1 MKRSDGVL
9 LKSLDPFVKIIPY
22 IMEKRSDAQNFS
34 KHVLCVDPI
43 DEYLAEK
50 RKQGHKFSYLHFFL
64 AAYVRVIHER
74 PQLNRFI
81 MNSRIYQR
89 NKICVSMAIKHSL
102 RSDAEETTVKFEFTG
117 RENIFEVAEIIDG
130 VIAKARAEKDNSD
143 TDKLAEILMSM
154 PGIVK
159 KILVKSIKGLDQI
172 NMLPKSVIDASPF
185 HTTLFFTYLKSI
197 HTNYIYHHLY
207 DFGTTGLFVAL
218 GKTVKM
224 PMVVDDQ
231 VVVKK
236 CCQIGYTMDER
247 ICDGLYFAQTF
258 KLLERYIE
266 NPQRLEGGPQQETE

>member
-34 KHVLCVDPI
+34 KHVFCVDPI

-50 RKQGHKFSYLHFFL
+50 RKQGYKFSYLHFFI
-64 AAYVRVIHER
+64 AAYVRLVHER

-89 NKICVSMAIKHSL
+89 NNICVSMAIKHSL
-102 RSDAEETTVKFEFTG
+102 RSEDEETTVKFEFTG
-117 RENIFEVAEIIDG
+117 KENIFEVAEIIDR
-130 VIAKARAEKDNSD
+130 VIAEARAQKDNSD
-143 TDKLAEILMSM
+143 TDKLIDMLMSM

-159 KILVKSIKGLDQI
+159 KLLIKIIKGLDQV
-172 NMLPKSVIDASPF
+172 NLLPKSVIKVSPF

-197 HTNYIYHHLY
+197 NTNYVYHHLY

-218 GKTVKM
+218 GKTVKL

-247 ICDGLYFAQTF
+247 ICDGLYFAKTF

-266 NPQRLEGGPQQETE
+266 KPHLLETGPEE